1 MGNLYH
7 ELVNN
12 FTQIPNLIISD
23 TNIKHNSFRLY
34 CYYASKPNGWK
45 IRNTDIKEKLGI
57 SNDTIASAN
66 KNLTD
71 NGWMSRFKE
80 KNTNGTFNGDFSY
93 QLYSVPTE
101 IGKKPNS
108 VKPEIGKKPTLNNTK
123 IKETSDLSNL
133 DYFQI
138 MYQVQQENKPKGKNS
153 EFYTS
158 VDGNKRKKQLINSP
172 RAIKQDEIKF

>member
-23 TNIKHNSFRLY
+23 TNIKHISFRLY

-45 IRNTDIKEKLGI
+45 IRNADIKEKLGI
-57 SNDTIASAN
+57 SKDTIASAN
-66 KNLTD
+66 KNLSD
-71 NGWMSRFKE
+71 NGWLNRFKE
-80 KNTNGTFNGDFSY
+80 KNTNGTFNGSFSY

-101 IGKKPNS
+101 IRKNPIS

-123 IKETSDLSNL
+123 IKETPDLSNL
-133 DYFQI
+133 DYFKI
-138 MYQVQQENKPKGKNS
+138 MYQLQQENKPKGKNS